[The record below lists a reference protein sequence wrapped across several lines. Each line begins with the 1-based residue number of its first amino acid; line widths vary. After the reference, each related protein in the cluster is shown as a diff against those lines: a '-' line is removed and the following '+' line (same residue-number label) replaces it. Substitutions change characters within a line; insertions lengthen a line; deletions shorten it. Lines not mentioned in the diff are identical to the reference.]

1 MNDSSIQ
8 VLPSLYMAQGWPSG
22 SGRIIDHLNIE
33 KLLYIHILGYVK
45 GTIKGGG
52 ALFS

>member
-8 VLPSLYMAQGWPSG
+8 VPLALYMAQGQPSG
-22 SGRIIDHLNIE
+22 SDHIIDDNLNLE
-33 KLLYIHILGYVK
+33 PLLLYIYVLGYVK
-45 GTIKGGG
+45 GTLKG

>member
-8 VLPSLYMAQGWPSG
+8 VPLAYIWPKWQLSD
-22 SGRIIDHLNIE
+22 SDHIIDHPNLE
-33 KLLYIHILGYVK
+33 PLLYIHVLGYVK
-45 GTIKGGG
+45 GTLRG